1 MPSLAISLLFLLAAT
16 PAADSLPPPTV
27 GTIPAAPRP
36 GHVKLPKEPTAP
48 LPTPSTA
55 PSPST
60 PKTTPSS
67 TPSSTSTST
76 KPPVPTKAPVAPPPE
91 AQPAIDSTAEDM
103 IKDTRSKKR
112 GARSKISIP
121 EREEPVD
128 RKNVWGQERYAA
140 VVPPALT
147 LSSLQQEMGKG
158 VRKSVE
164 GGGATSAGSERER
177 LEQLATDIE
186 KAREGLRQ
194 ETARLE
200 AMLKSSGN
208 CGGGNGIGM
217 LMGDPLSGSSQVSAA
232 SLRDA
237 PNEQIDSVSKAMK
250 GMKPE
255 QAAAVLAR
263 LDRGL
268 AAEVLRRMRPA
279 DAGSIMGLIKPELA
293 AELATEIALRKTGP
307 NPKEKKGA
315 AK

>member
-1 MPSLAISLLFLLAAT
+1 M
-16 PAADSLPPPTV
+16 
-27 GTIPAAPRP
+27 
-36 GHVKLPKEPTAP
+36 
-48 LPTPSTA
+48 
-55 PSPST
+55 
-60 PKTTPSS
+60 
-67 TPSSTSTST
+67 
-76 KPPVPTKAPVAPPPE
+76 APPPE

-103 IKDTRSKKR
+103 VQDTRSKKR
-112 GARSKISIP
+112 GARSKITIP

-158 VRKSVE
+158 VRKSIDS
-164 GGGATSAGSERER
+164 GSAASAGSERER
-177 LEQLATDIE
+177 LEQLAADIE

-200 AMLKSSGN
+200 AMLKASGN
-208 CGGGNGIGM
+208 CGGGSGIGA
-217 LMGDPLSGSSQVSAA
+217 LMGDPLSGASQVSAA

-237 PNEQIDSVSKAMK
+237 PNEQIDSVSKALK

-293 AELATEIALRKTGP
+293 AELATEIALRKTSP
-307 NPKEKKGA
+307 TPKEKKGA